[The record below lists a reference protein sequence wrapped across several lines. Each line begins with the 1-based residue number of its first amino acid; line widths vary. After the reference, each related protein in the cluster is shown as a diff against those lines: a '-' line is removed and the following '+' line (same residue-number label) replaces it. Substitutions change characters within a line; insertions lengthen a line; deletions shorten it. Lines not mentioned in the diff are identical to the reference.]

1 MKIRD
6 VPQTGSVGET
16 VTYQSRYG
24 IVRRRKV
31 IPRDPRTGPQLDRR
45 TAFQRARSFWG
56 TFTDEQFLAWNTL
69 ARTRQTHPV
78 LGKSSDLS
86 GYELAV
92 QVNVHLATVGLPM
105 VPTPSPVPVFPA
117 NPVSGLNITRAGEA
131 VSLKLPLSAQP
142 VQYIVVFGA
151 RPQSPGVSYVDHYSI
166 LGLLPDPE
174 GGLSDITDLY
184 LDTFKLLPAGKRVFI
199 RTVQQINGWRD
210 LPKTISA
217 RIPVQ

>member
-24 IVRRRKV
+24 IIRRRKV
-31 IPRDPRTGPQLDRR
+31 IPRDPRTGPQIDRR

-78 LGKSSDLS
+78 LGQSSDLS

-92 QVNVHLATVGLPM
+92 QINVHLATVGLPM

-117 NPVSGLNITRAGEA
+117 NPVLGLNITNIGGDVSMEDRPGGGTIA
-131 VSLKLPLSAQP
+131 VLLHPVAQ
-142 VQYIVVFGA
+142 
-151 RPQSPGVSYVDHYSI
+151 R
-166 LGLLPDPE
+166 
-174 GGLSDITDLY
+174 
-184 LDTFKLLPAGKRVFI
+184 KR
-199 RTVQQINGWRD
+199 R
-210 LPKTISA
+210 TISE
-217 RIPVQ
+217 